1 MFLFLQVFL
10 FLEGWIYK
18 MKYKTTTR
26 LTFKLFSVFTNFLPN
41 IFSSNF
47 YCGCTKCL
55 VDNTPSSAN
64 TQQQQQQK
72 QLQQKK
78 QQKYLLR
85 ILYVFFLKLTQQFLM
100 LFNHDKNPLIHF
112 TTAIYMCTTE
122 NIYKCTK
129 KSAYN
134 GQSP

>member
-1 MFLFLQVFL
+1 MFLFLYVFL

-64 TQQQQQQK
+64 TNNCSK
-72 QLQQKK
+72 RSNK
-78 QQKYLLR
+78 
-85 ILYVFFLKLTQQFLM
+85 
-100 LFNHDKNPLIHF
+100 
-112 TTAIYMCTTE
+112 
-122 NIYKCTK
+122 NIYCVFYMYFFETYIAIFNALQSRQ
-129 KSAYN
+129 KSINTLHNSNIYVYN
-134 GQSP
+134 RKHLQVHKEERL